1 MLCGAEGAG
10 RMLPEDSGP
19 RRILAGFTLSHFRL
33 EGYSEVSQRPIP
45 EMVMRD
51 FLRGGIS
58 RIACLIFVYR
68 DRDAFSSDRPGRAAI
83 TFSVFDSNEREKC
96 D

>member
-1 MLCGAEGAG
+1 VLCGAEGAG
-10 RMLPEDSGP
+10 RMLPEYIGP

-33 EGYSEVSQRPIP
+33 EGYSEVRQRPIP

-51 FLRGGIS
+51 FPSGGIS

-68 DRDAFSSDRPGRAAI
+68 DRDVFSSGRPGKAAI
-83 TFSVFDSNEREKC
+83 TFRVFDSDEREKC